1 MALLKEPRAR
11 RRVNPTAPG
20 DVWFGTFETCRWTV
34 KMPAYRGRT
43 EVNGA
48 GQNDANDPKR
58 IWQIPSL
65 DYLVG
70 AGEDRRRHC
79 ETIQKPIFQQ
89 VSCWTLLGSFA
100 SGATMRASP
109 VVSLCPPF
117 CQAGA
122 AHRTASI
129 SLTTC
134 SAASPSAA
142 IAAANRTAAARN
154 RGSSSTRRIAAEI

>member
-58 IWQIPSL
+58 ICPARHRCCANWPSRPIPLLLAFSCCNRSGSRPGFNVML
-65 DYLVG
+65 ASTHFSWNMSRVLVHACKETAERRTKKKVSSPLLQRPPYHLALISG
-70 AGEDRRRHC
+70 TRGEG
-79 ETIQKPIFQQ
+79 I
-89 VSCWTLLGSFA
+89 
-100 SGATMRASP
+100 
-109 VVSLCPPF
+109 
-117 CQAGA
+117 
-122 AHRTASI
+122 
-129 SLTTC
+129 
-134 SAASPSAA
+134 
-142 IAAANRTAAARN
+142 
-154 RGSSSTRRIAAEI
+154 

>member
-58 IWQIPSL
+58 ICPARHRCCANWPSRPIPLLLAFSCCNRSGSRPGFNVM
-65 DYLVG
+65 LVLLS
-70 AGEDRRRHC
+70 
-79 ETIQKPIFQQ
+79 QKAA
-89 VSCWTLLGSFA
+89 VSG
-100 SGATMRASP
+100 
-109 VVSLCPPF
+109 
-117 CQAGA
+117 
-122 AHRTASI
+122 I
-129 SLTTC
+129 
-134 SAASPSAA
+134 
-142 IAAANRTAAARN
+142 
-154 RGSSSTRRIAAEI
+154 